1 MGDISLAALIGDVMS
16 YLFRLRIARAIFD
29 AADRISSS
37 VTAACVVAA
46 LLGPALKTQPEGYF
60 RFFVVS
66 CGFGLIQQAPH
77 RAADQVDHGDEIGLV
92 TIASCP

>member
-60 RFFVVS
+60 TAFWAGAVFLLLT
-66 CGFGLIQQAPH
+66 LIAGI
-77 RAADQVDHGDEIGLV
+77 AKGMLDSLITKAEADGGD
-92 TIASCP
+92 A

>member
-1 MGDISLAALIGDVMS
+1 MGNISLAVLIGDVMS

-60 RFFVVS
+60 NAFWAGAVFLLLT
-66 CGFGLIQQAPH
+66 LIAGI
-77 RAADQVDHGDEIGLV
+77 AKGMLDSLITKAEADGGD
-92 TIASCP
+92 A